1 VKTRRAR
8 TEPAVG
14 GQTLVILGFL
24 PPEPWTPAR
33 PDAIFAAG
41 MPRRTNGSAL
51 ALDQVRAHTLPNGL
65 RVRLLHDAST
75 PTLSYYTFFQVGSRN
90 EKLGTTGISHLFEH
104 MMFNGAE
111 RYGPKEFDR
120 VLESRGGHSNAYTS
134 NDVTAYY
141 EDFAAEALETVVDL
155 ESDRM
160 RSLRLTSESLEQERE
175 VVKEERRLRTENSIF
190 GLMEEQ
196 LEALVFLAHPYRWPV
211 IGWMEDIERITRD
224 DCEAFFRTYYAPNN
238 AAIYVVGDMDPDRTL
253 AAIER
258 DYAGIPAGPRPAP
271 VPAGEPPQRGERR
284 ARVRYPAQAPAVLVG
299 WRGPAARSPDSSALD
314 VLQVCLAVGEAS
326 RLRRRLVQE
335 TELAVSV
342 SISWGWRIDPGVF
355 LAFVEL
361 TPGTAPERAETILW
375 AEIAKVAARG
385 VAPAEIHRA
394 KALLRSSVLHELA
407 THHGIAHALGQ
418 AEALLGDWREAG
430 RALEHYAQVSP
441 RDVRRVAAEYLDPAR
456 RCVVVLE
463 PELRS

>member
-1 VKTRRAR
+1 MPSHVQRA
-8 TEPAVG
+8 V
-14 GQTLVILGFL
+14 
-24 PPEPWTPAR
+24 
-33 PDAIFAAG
+33 
-41 MPRRTNGSAL
+41 
-51 ALDQVRAHTLPNGL
+51 LDLDRVTAHTLSNGL
-65 RVRLLHDAST
+65 RVRLLAERST

-90 EKLGTTGISHLFEH
+90 ERLGGTGISHLFEH
-104 MMFNGAE
+104 MMFNGAA

-160 RSLRLTSESLEQERE
+160 GSLRLTSESLEQERE

-211 IGWMEDIERITRD
+211 IGWMDDIERITRD

-238 AAIYVVGDMDPDRTL
+238 AAVYVVGDLDPDRTL
-253 AAIER
+253 ALLER
-258 DYAGIPAGPRPAP
+258 YYADIPAGPRPAP
-271 VPAGEPPQRGERR
+271 VPPGEPPQRGERR
-284 ARVRYPAQAPAVLVG
+284 ALVRYPAQAPAILAG

-314 VLQVCLAVGEAS
+314 VLQVCLAVGESS
-326 RLRRRLVQE
+326 RLRRKLVQQAE
-335 TELAVSV
+335 VAVSV

-355 LAFVEL
+355 LAFIELAPGVE
-361 TPGTAPERAETILW
+361 AERAEALLW
-375 AEIAKVAARG
+375 EEIAKVTARG
-385 VAPAEIHRA
+385 VSPAEVSRA
-394 KALLRSSVLHELA
+394 KALLRSSVLHEIA
-407 THHGIAHALGQ
+407 THHGVAHALGQ
-418 AEALLGDWREAG
+418 AEALLNDWREAG
-430 RALEHYAQVSP
+430 RALEHYAAVAP
-441 RDVRRVAAEYLDPAR
+441 RDVRRVAAEYLDPSR

-463 PELRS
+463 PEARR

>member
-1 VKTRRAR
+1 
-8 TEPAVG
+8 
-14 GQTLVILGFL
+14 
-24 PPEPWTPAR
+24 
-33 PDAIFAAG
+33 
-41 MPRRTNGSAL
+41 
-51 ALDQVRAHTLPNGL
+51 
-65 RVRLLHDAST
+65 
-75 PTLSYYTFFQVGSRN
+75 
-90 EKLGTTGISHLFEH
+90 
-104 MMFNGAE
+104 MMFNGAA

-160 RSLRLTSESLEQERE
+160 RSLRLTEESLGQERE

-211 IGWMEDIERITRD
+211 IGWMDDIQRITRE
-224 DCEAFFRTYYAPNN
+224 DCEAFFRTYYAPGN
-238 AAIYVVGDMDPDRTL
+238 AAIYVVGDLDPERTL
-253 AAIER
+253 ELLER
-258 DYAGIPAGPRPAP
+258 YYGDVPAGPRPAA
-271 VPAGEPPQRGERR
+271 VPPGEPPQRGERR
-284 ARVRYPAQAPAVLVG
+284 AVVRYPAQAPAVLAG
-299 WRGPAARSPDSSALD
+299 WRGPAAVSSDSSALD
-314 VLQVCLAVGEAS
+314 VLQVCLAVGESS
-326 RLRRRLVQE
+326 RLRRKLVQE

-361 TPGTAPERAETILW
+361 APGVRTARAEALLW
-375 AEIAKVAARG
+375 GEIARVAERG
-385 VAPAEIHRA
+385 VTAAEVRRA

-407 THHGIAHALGQ
+407 THHGVAHALGQ

-430 RALEHYAQVSP
+430 RALEHYAGVTAA
-441 RDVRRVAAEYLDPAR
+441 DVRRVAAEYLDPSR
-456 RCVVVLE
+456 RCVVTLE
-463 PELRS
+463 PEAR